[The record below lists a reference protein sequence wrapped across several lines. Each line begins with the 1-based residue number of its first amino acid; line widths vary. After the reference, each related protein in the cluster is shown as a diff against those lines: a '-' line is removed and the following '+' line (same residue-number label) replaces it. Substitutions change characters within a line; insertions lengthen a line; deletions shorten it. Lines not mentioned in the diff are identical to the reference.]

1 MTRARDASGTRVH
14 GRRLTAPPNPVA
26 AVTHADP
33 YPYYARLVARSPV
46 YRDEALGLW
55 VASSADAVTAVL
67 TSDLCRVRPP
77 AEPVPRALVGSP
89 AGEIFGQLVRMNDG
103 PAHRDLKP
111 AVSSAV
117 ETIGG
122 SRAAEQSRTW
132 AQALCGALEPKDFVF
147 HLPVHV
153 VGSLLGVPRAMLAQT
168 ALWTGDFVGCLAP
181 ASRPEQVEQGKLA
194 AGRLLDLFRTLLAG
208 ANAGPADG
216 LLAALAGH
224 AERVGRDDAD
234 RVVANAIGLLF
245 QAYEA
250 TAGLI
255 GNTLLA
261 LARHPEARAQ
271 VADNPDVVRQV
282 VQEVVRYDAPIQN
295 TRRFL
300 ARAGIVAGHAMQEGD
315 GVLVVLAA
323 ANRDPSANANPDR
336 LDPFRKDRRS
346 FTFGAGTHACPGEAL
361 ATTIAAAGVER
372 LLRAGL
378 DVAEAARTAT
388 YRPSANARVPALGT
402 V

>member
-1 MTRARDASGTRVH
+1 MT
-14 GRRLTAPPNPVA
+14 PPPHPVA

-33 YPYYARLVARSPV
+33 YPYYAELVARAPV
-46 YRDEALGLW
+46 HHDGTLGLW

-89 AGEIFGQLVRMNDG
+89 AGDIFGQLVRMNDG
-103 PAHRDLKP
+103 RAHRDLKP
-111 AVSSAV
+111 AVSSTV
-117 ETIGG
+117 EAIGG
-122 SRAAEQSRTW
+122 SRGVEQSRTW
-132 AQALCGALEPKDFVF
+132 AQALSRELEPKDFVF
-147 HLPVHV
+147 HLPVYV
-153 VGSLLGVPRAMLAQT
+153 VGSLLGVPRAMLRQT
-168 ALWTGDFVGCLAP
+168 ALWTGDFVWCLAP

-194 AGRLLDLFRTLLAG
+194 AGQLLDLFRSRRRG
-208 ANAGPADG
+208 DPDP
-216 LLAALAGH
+216 
-224 AERVGRDDAD
+224 
-234 RVVANAIGLLF
+234 VVANAIGLLF

-261 LARHPEARAQ
+261 LARHPEARDQAG
-271 VADNPDVVRQV
+271 ADPGTVRQI
-282 VQEVVRYDAPIQN
+282 VQEVVRHDAPIQN

-300 ARAGIVAGHAMQEGD
+300 ARSGIVAGHAMQEGD

-346 FTFGAGTHACPGEAL
+346 FTFGAGAHACPGEAL
-361 ATTIAAAGVER
+361 ATTIAAAGVEQ
-372 LLRAGL
+372 LLRAGVDL
-378 DVAEAARTAT
+378 ERLAQTAT
-388 YRPSANARVPALGT
+388 YRPSANARVPVFAK